1 MLARPSQAHAAVSL
15 SKSRLSLMLVP
26 TARRWLTTPSCQST
40 SSTDRTFFLTFS
52 CMRSMLTRTKQ
63 AHGKASRDPSTR
75 ECTGQSTKR
84 FGRDAQAR
92 LPGRRGL
99 GVLHTAFLYRLVC
112 DTKLRAPLSIITYV
126 FLFNFLPTPPYSAL
140 SLGFAFLNQLSKC
153 TMISRL
159 GFMSIESCTYSRS
172 LWTIMLRTK
181 PLCLATARI

>member
-112 DTKLRAPLSIITYV
+112 DTKLRALLSIIIYV
-126 FLFNFLPTPPYSAL
+126 FLFNFLPTPLVRLSAL
-140 SLGFAFLNQLSKC
+140 DLLSR
-153 TMISRL
+153 ISCRNAPW
-159 GFMSIESCTYSRS
+159 F
-172 LWTIMLRTK
+172 
-181 PLCLATARI
+181 